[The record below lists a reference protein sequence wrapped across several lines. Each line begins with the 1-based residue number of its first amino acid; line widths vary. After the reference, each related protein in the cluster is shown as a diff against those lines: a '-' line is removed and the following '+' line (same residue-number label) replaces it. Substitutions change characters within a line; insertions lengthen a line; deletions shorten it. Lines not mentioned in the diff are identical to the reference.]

1 MPLEFDFVPTLEVEM
16 ITGIQI
22 TKADNDDLLHSFWL
36 LDDENGEA
44 RAGTCFTVFHL
55 LNDLR
60 LWGRL
65 VPT

>member
-36 LDDENGEA
+36 LDDETA
-44 RAGTCFTVFHL
+44 KHVVFVRKKALKKAKL
-55 LNDLR
+55 LA
-60 LWGRL
+60 
-65 VPT
+65 VMH

>member
-44 RAGTCFTVFHL
+44 RCICAKKALKKAKL
-55 LNDLR
+55 LA
-60 LWGRL
+60 
-65 VPT
+65 VMH